1 MENEKLIDLIDRAKV
16 YERACVGCTRH
27 GELQGEC
34 YQDEPCEKLIFAFTV
49 AESVN
54 AVVLPCKVGDILY
67 TFCIKGIDDYFI
79 RESVVSRIE
88 ISEDFGIKIIER
100 RKDPSGA
107 YFYFQIDIDEIGQS
121 IFLTKE
127 EALKKMGR

>member
-1 MENEKLIDLIDRAKV
+1 MGNKKRLIDADALVLENSILMEDEYGLPFKAV
-16 YERACVGCTRH
+16 YE
-27 GELQGEC
+27 
-34 YQDEPCEKLIFAFTV
+34 QDIISAPT
-49 AESVN
+49 VN
-54 AVVLPCKVGDILY
+54 AIVVPCNVGDVLY

-88 ISEDFGIKIIER
+88 ISEDFGMKIIER

-107 YFYFQIDIDEIGQS
+107 YFYFRVDIDEIGRS

-127 EALKKMGR
+127 EALKKMNR

>member
-1 MENEKLIDLIDRAKV
+1 MENGKRLIDANAVD
-16 YERACVGCTRH
+16 YENIMCSQSQLLWLNAII
-27 GELQGEC
+27 
-34 YQDEPCEKLIFAFTV
+34 EKQPT
-49 AESVN
+49 VN

-79 RESVVSRIE
+79 REGVVSRIE
-88 ISEDFGIKIIER
+88 ISEDFGMKIIER

-107 YFYFQIDIDEIGQS
+107 YFYFQVNIDEIGKS